1 MKAWKAL
8 GPGSVV
14 LEQYEPEKVGKNEV
28 KIKMLAS
35 SISDTDILTY
45 SGKKGMKPFPIILGR
60 QGVGMVSEVGEN
72 VGNFKRGD
80 RVYIRPQVYCGECS
94 ECLKGNEEKC
104 KHAKVY
110 GESTDGVLR
119 DFIVAQK
126 NNLYKIPSY
135 IDTQDASMLELI
147 ALAKSAVSG
156 LNPEI
161 GNYVVISG
169 ASCLGLLVA
178 QMVMSVRA
186 IPIVLD
192 FDEHRLRIAEK
203 VGVYYA
209 LNISSEDIMRRIF
222 SITSGKMADAAVQTP
237 PGVVSFKHLLDYIA
251 EGGRVVYTAIEN
263 TGGDLSVDV
272 GAVLDK
278 NVTLSTVSSHRLSI
292 PAAVNALAGDK
303 IIVLPFITRC
313 NFSEVDE
320 CLKRCEND
328 LNRYMFVSVV
338 Y

>member
-1 MKAWKAL
+1 MKGVSWKE
-8 GPGSVV
+8 S
-14 LEQYEPEKVGKNEV
+14 QYYSLPPPSWAVFLLPLQDLPACINSKPSRPKQPE
-28 KIKMLAS
+28 
-35 SISDTDILTY
+35 T
-45 SGKKGMKPFPIILGR
+45 
-60 QGVGMVSEVGEN
+60 
-72 VGNFKRGD
+72 
-80 RVYIRPQVYCGECS
+80 
-94 ECLKGNEEKC
+94 
-104 KHAKVY
+104 
-110 GESTDGVLR
+110 
-119 DFIVAQK
+119 
-126 NNLYKIPSY
+126 
-135 IDTQDASMLELI
+135 
-147 ALAKSAVSG
+147 
-156 LNPEI
+156 
-161 GNYVVISG
+161 
-169 ASCLGLLVA
+169 
-178 QMVMSVRA
+178 VRA

-278 NVTLSTVSSHRLSI
+278 NVTLSTVSSHGLSI

-303 IIVLPFITRC
+303 IIVSPFITRC